1 MLLCVIDTSSSNP
14 VASAGSAAEPWDLSL
29 WCPGHLEPFSGS
41 PGCFCPGLGA
51 ISCLG
56 AQLHIRQPWHT
67 TSSLPAGKT
76 QAAGFW
82 ALLNFLP
89 CLVPSCFALLQ
100 RSLESQMVP
109 KGGGHPWPVWW
120 LCRSQGSAAAGHTG
134 LSKLIAQQSLG
145 RGYHCPEVVLEGDQ
159 LEPS

>member
-1 MLLCVIDTSSSNP
+1 MTRAPLILLP
-14 VASAGSAAEPWDLSL
+14 VQALQQSPGISHSGAQVTWSRSLAVQGASAQGWVPSPA
-29 WCPGHLEPFSGS
+29 LE
-41 PGCFCPGLGA
+41 
-51 ISCLG
+51 
-56 AQLHIRQPWHT
+56 LHIRQPWHT
-67 TSSLPAGKT
+67 TSSLPAAKT

-109 KGGGHPWPVWW
+109 RGGGHPWPVWW
-120 LCRSQGSAAAGHTG
+120 LCRSQGSAAAGHKE
-134 LSKLIAQQSLG
+134 LSKLIAQQSPG

>member
-1 MLLCVIDTSSSNP
+1 MTQSPLILLPMWALQQSPGISHSGAQVTSRCS
-14 VASAGSAAEPWDLSL
+14 
-29 WCPGHLEPFSGS
+29 SGS

-51 ISCLG
+51 ISCPG
-56 AQLHIRQPWHT
+56 AQLHFREPWHT

-76 QAAGFW
+76 QTAGFW
-82 ALLNFLP
+82 TLPDFLP

-120 LCRSQGSAAAGHTG
+120 LCRSQDSAAAGHTG